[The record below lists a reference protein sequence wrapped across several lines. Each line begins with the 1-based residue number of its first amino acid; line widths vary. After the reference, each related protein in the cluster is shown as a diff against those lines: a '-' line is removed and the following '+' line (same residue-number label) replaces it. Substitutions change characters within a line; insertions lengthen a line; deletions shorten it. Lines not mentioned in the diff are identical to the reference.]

1 MSIIGSCFW
10 GLKMTQK
17 FSDFMVYVDES
28 GDHSL
33 QKFYC
38 EGGRKKVGKDFDQKG
53 LKHFA

>member
-53 LKHFA
+53 LKHFP